1 MFQSIWVAIAAVAV
15 AAIIS
20 LFLLWISLRILRRTV
35 SGRYW
40 IAAWIPMGWLASL
53 ALAEWSAVN
62 LVGYGQILSRYQQV
76 PLTELQP
83 FYVLWAMA
91 FVILLAGF
99 IPRLRPQTRSDR
111 VKLIAF
117 SLCWMGFTFSINI
130 CWVGFMIFM
139 SLVSSV

>member
-1 MFQSIWVAIAAVAV
+1 MALSIWVAIAAVPAAAV
-15 AAIIS
+15 IS
-20 LFLLWISLRILRRTV
+20 LFLLWISLRIVRRTV

-53 ALAEWSAVN
+53 ALAEWLAVN
-62 LVGYGQILSRYQQV
+62 LAGYRQILARYQQV

-83 FYVLWAMA
+83 FCVLWTVAFAM
-91 FVILLAGF
+91 LLVGF

-111 VKLIAF
+111 MNLVAF

-130 CWVGFMIFM
+130 CWVGFMIFI
-139 SLVSSV
+139 SVIGSV